1 MKLLLLAL
9 AVVAQG
15 ARYLTRENPIDGQYI
30 VVFKKH
36 LGKDVMESHKQLAT
50 LKSVEINRQYSIGEL
65 FNGYAAKMNQDSL
78 NFLLDQ
84 PEIDYVEQDGM
95 AHIADYFD
103 GKPAAAVAPG
113 KPRDGACTTQEG
125 ATWGLSRT
133 SKVELG
139 IDGKY
144 SYELDGS
151 GVYSYIIDTGVYW
164 QHNDFEGRA
173 SWGANFVDGDNTDGN
188 GHGTHCAGT
197 VGGATYGMAKRTRII
212 GVKVLSAGGS
222 GSWSGV
228 IDGINWVAND
238 GTRRPAT
245 ANLSLGGG
253 YIQSVNDALDA
264 AVLHGRVVMVAAA
277 GNNNGDTC
285 NFSPASAPEAVAV
298 GASNNQDHKAS
309 FSNHGTCMH
318 LFAPGQAITSTW
330 IGNPDADNTIS
341 GTSMAAPHVC
351 GMAAKYLTTRPTDP
365 PSMVKTW
372 LISTASGNLLK
383 GVPANTA
390 NLLLHLG
397 CGPQASN
404 ATVVKLPNRYS

>member
-1 MKLLLLAL
+1 MKLLLFAL
-9 AVVAQG
+9 VALTQA
-15 ARYLTRENPIDGQYI
+15 ARYLARDDPIEGSYI

-36 LGKDVMESHKQLAT
+36 LGKDVRENHKQLAT
-50 LKSVEINRQYSIGEL
+50 LKNVQINRQYSIGEL

-84 PEIDYVEQDGM
+84 SEIDYVEQDGM
-95 AHIADYFD
+95 AHIVDYFE
-103 GKPAAAVAPG
+103 KPEAGVAPG
-113 KPRDGACTTQEG
+113 KPKEQACTTQEG

-133 SKVELG
+133 SKVQLN

-144 SYELDGS
+144 SYELDGN
-151 GVYSYIIDTGVYW
+151 GVYSYVLDTGVYW

-173 SWGANFVDGDNTDGN
+173 SWGENFVDSDDTDGN

-197 VGGATYGMAKRTRII
+197 VGGTTYGMAKKTRII
-212 GVKVLSAGGS
+212 AVKVLSAGGS
-222 GSWSGV
+222 GSWAGV

-238 GTRRPAT
+238 RTHRPAT
-245 ANLSLGGG
+245 ANMSLGGG
-253 YIQSVNDALDA
+253 KMQAVNDALDA
-264 AVLHGRVVMVAAA
+264 AVQHGNVAFVCAA

-285 NFSPASAPEAVAV
+285 NFSPASAPQSISV
-298 GASNNQDHKAS
+298 GATDNMDRKAT
-309 FSNHGTCMH
+309 FSNHGRCMN
-318 LFAPGQAITSTW
+318 LFAPGVGITSTW

-351 GMAAKYLTTRPTDP
+351 GMAAKYLSSRPTDP

-372 LISTASGNLLK
+372 LISTASGNLIK
-383 GVPANTA
+383 NVPANTA
-390 NLLLHLG
+390 NLLLYLG

-404 ATVVKLPNRYS
+404 ATTVKLSNRYS